1 MIGLMM
7 YATLSVSVRVLPP
20 PPKPRQIV
28 VQGSTLTVPRCEG
41 GKLTVKEMRGVD
53 GKIEVVEV
61 RCEY

>member
-7 YATLSVSVRVLPP
+7 YATLGVSVQVLPP
-20 PPKPRQIV
+20 APKPRQIV
-28 VQGSTLTVPRCEG
+28 VQGSTLTVPRCDG
-41 GKLTVKEMRGVD
+41 GKLVVKEMRGAN